1 MKLLKKISLLLLA
14 TLLFY
19 GCDKVTTERSYQVRL
34 PKFESM
40 SALRLSGDQMVVL
53 PQPLESTGKIYVYGD
68 YLFINEPMKGVHIY
82 NNTDPKNPVAVTYLK
97 VPGNVDMAINAGMLY
112 VDSYVD
118 LLTFDLSDP
127 AKPTLVNRNEDVF
140 VSLYQ
145 RDYTSKGSD
154 ELMVVSGYRD
164 TLISSKDEEVYRPY
178 IKKEYLVYDN
188 AYANAGG
195 NYGQGGSMARFTL
208 SKEHLYAVD
217 HYKLHLFQVSDKRK
231 PAYVKDIELGWGIET
246 IFPYKDHLFIGSNT
260 GMFIYDVTTPGEPAR
275 VSHYQHMRACDPVV
289 VNDEYAFVTLRT
301 GVACGGAQNVL
312 EVVDIKD
319 LANPRLVKSYPM
331 KNPHGLGL
339 ADDVLYLCEGAFG
352 FKSFRVSDVH
362 NVAKNVLENFENLV
376 STDVIVAPKSLIVI
390 GENGVSQYDY
400 TDKAQLKLLSKIQL
414 AKNN

>member
-1 MKLLKKISLLLLA
+1 MKFLKNAWLFLLA
-14 TLLFY
+14 ALLFY
-19 GCDKVTTERSYQVRL
+19 GCDKVTTERTYAVRL
-34 PKFESM
+34 PTFVSM
-40 SALRLSGDQMVVL
+40 STLRLQAEQMVVL

-68 YLFINEPMKGVHIY
+68 YLFINEPMKGIHIY
-82 NNTDPKNPVAVTYLK
+82 NNADPKSPVPLTFLK

-118 LLTFDLSDP
+118 LLTFDLADP
-127 AKPTLVNRNEDVF
+127 AKPTLVHRNEDVF

-145 RDYTSKGSD
+145 RDYTNAGSD
-154 ELMVVSGYRD
+154 KLMVVSGYRD
-164 TLISSKDEEVYRPY
+164 TVISASDERIYKPY
-178 IKKEYLVYDN
+178 IKEVDLVYDN
-188 AYANAGG
+188 VNAGG

-208 SKEHLYAVD
+208 SMEHLYAVD

-231 PAYVKDIELGWGIET
+231 PAYIKDIELGWGIET

-260 GMFIYDVTTPGEPAR
+260 GMFIYDVTTPGEPEQ
-275 VSHYQHMRACDPVV
+275 VSRYQHMRACDPVV
-289 VNDEYAFVTLRT
+289 VNDDYAFVTLRT

-319 LANPRLVKSYPM
+319 LTNPRLVKSYPM

-362 NVAKNVLENFENLV
+362 NVANNALESFENLV
-376 STDVIVAPKSLIVI
+376 STDVIVAPKSLVVI

-414 AKNN
+414 AKSK